1 MMLCVTVLVSGCGT
15 LGGGSY
21 CAAAQRP
28 FQWRSDAE
36 IDATPIRVIRYV
48 ETEAETWLR
57 LCRMERRARK
67 EFKQEYFASPDGRR
81 LRAPDLGRVV
91 GE

>member
-1 MMLCVTVLVSGCGT
+1 MMLCVIALVSGCGT

-36 IDATPIRVIRYV
+36 IDATPERVLRYV
-48 ETEAETWLR
+48 ETEAEVWELICNR
-57 LCRMERRARK
+57 GGLMLGS
-67 EFKQEYFASPDGRR
+67 Q
-81 LRAPDLGRVV
+81 LGR
-91 GE
+91 

>member
-1 MMLCVTVLVSGCGT
+1 M
-15 LGGGSY
+15 GGSY

-36 IDATPIRVIRYV
+36 IEATPIRVLRYA
-48 ETEAETWLR
+48 ETEAETWAR

-67 EFKQEYFASPDGRR
+67 EFNLEYFESPDGRS
-81 LRAPDLGRVV
+81 LRAPELGRAL
-91 GE
+91 GG